1 MVGLEPVEFMYLNF
15 YLLAMFKFEYLI
27 SVDNLVMDLLAS
39 FFSIVKDFSEQDN
52 EFKRLNFQL
61 TYGIQRANLLMKRVE
76 SASSDADFIVRN
88 V

>member
-1 MVGLEPVEFMYLNF
+1 MFEIFMVWEC
-15 YLLAMFKFEYLI
+15 FKFEYLI
-27 SVDNLVMDLLAS
+27 RVDNLVMDLLAS

-61 TYGIQRANLLMKRVE
+61 TYGIQRANLLIKRVE
-76 SASSDADFIVRN
+76 STSSDADFILKN

>member
-15 YLLAMFKFEYLI
+15 YLLVMFKFEYLI

-39 FFSIVKDFSEQDN
+39 VFSIVKDFSEQDN

>member
-1 MVGLEPVEFMYLNF
+1 MFEFF
-15 YLLAMFKFEYLI
+15 KVWECFKFEYLI
-27 SVDNLVMDLLAS
+27 RVDNLVMDLLAS

-61 TYGIQRANLLMKRVE
+61 TYGIQRANLLIKRVE
-76 SASSDADFIVRN
+76 STSSDADFILKN